1 MQSELKI
8 CINIMININNF
19 CMCIET
25 TWIPITESPVS
36 TYDSVI
42 QIQEVSFDMNVL
54 ISKNR
59 RELIGWY

>member
-1 MQSELKI
+1 
-8 CINIMININNF
+8 MININNF
-19 CMCIET
+19 YMCIET

-59 RELIGWY
+59 RE